1 MLRYIPLPGRI
12 LIGAGLV
19 LVVVLLFIGFTIG
32 GSSTPNPCQIPAAV
46 DGTTPTC
53 NAPNVAQQQPMT
65 VDLATGYDAV
75 LRADLSTLGGS
86 VALPRDE
93 MTIQNGTGQMTFQ
106 PGSGKAI
113 SAWAPTT
120 CITVDYFKI
129 LDPQVKGSYRFCF
142 GAT

>member
-1 MLRYIPLPGRI
+1 MGL
-12 LIGAGLV
+12 GLV
-19 LVVVLLFIGFTIG
+19 AAVALLIVGFSIGS
-32 GSSTPNPCQIPAAV
+32 SSTPNPCQIPAAI
-46 DGTTPTC
+46 DSTTPTC

-75 LRADLSTLGGS
+75 LRAELSTLNGP
-86 VALPRDE
+86 VVLPRDE
-93 MTIQNGTGQMTFQ
+93 MTIQNGTGQITFQ

-113 SAWAPTT
+113 SGWAPTT

-129 LDPQVKGSYRFCF
+129 LDPNVKGTYRFCF